1 MLFDSI
7 SDMNWSTSFLMY
19 TILHILMIEIEI
31 YMFISRGY
39 QFTFDTAKFG
49 IEKVWF
55 NLPFAFTPY
64 DI

>member
-1 MLFDSI
+1 MKFKCQKTKRI
-7 SDMNWSTSFLMY
+7 
-19 TILHILMIEIEI
+19 MIEIEI
-31 YMFISRGY
+31 LMFISQGY